1 MFQKKTGSETNL
13 WMRGGYHVF
22 SRIFCA
28 SHYQKILGN
37 LRCFRNVLALKTFM
51 DTKGKSR
58 FSVDLFLSRITEIF
72 HWKLFVVSEKNGIGG
87 NIWTRQGASQFSV
100 KFVFVSF
107 YRKISLRTF
116 HCFRRT
122 FFHRKL
128 FRDWLGKSVFRRTSF
143 FVLPYRKNSM
153 GTARCSKKLLVAKI
167 LWMREGGFTF
177 FLSILF
183 CLSLSKTFIGNSSV
197 FQKKSGSDKFVW
209 MREWDITFFRRN
221 FFVSHYRKTSR
232 GTLRRLG
239 KTLTVTMYYGCDGDI
254 SFLQGN
260 FFSLTLAKNFTGNC
274 S

>member
-1 MFQKKTGSETNL
+1 MFQKKSGSETNL

-72 HWKLFVVSEKNGIGG
+72 QWKLFVVSEKNGIGG

-128 FRDWLGKSVFRRTSF
+128 FRDRLGKSVFRQTIFLSRVIEKTQWEQI
-143 FVLPYRKNSM
+143 VVP
-153 GTARCSKKLLVAKI
+153 KKVLVAKI
-167 LWMREGGFTF
+167 FMDERMGHHV
-177 FLSILF
+177 FLSIRF
-183 CLSLSKTFIGNSSV
+183 CLTLSKTFLGNS
-197 FQKKSGSDKFVW
+197 
-209 MREWDITFFRRN
+209 
-221 FFVSHYRKTSR
+221 
-232 GTLRRLG
+232 
-239 KTLTVTMYYGCDGDI
+239 
-254 SFLQGN
+254 
-260 FFSLTLAKNFTGNC
+260 
-274 S
+274 